1 MTLTT
6 EQRIDLYIEQAYG
19 ADRASNRKKWI
30 SCLWSS
36 KIVGK
41 YSYGATIKLAERLSV
56 ETDSV
61 EDYAHAYWMFEA
73 FCALSPM
80 HRITTFFARRAPYI
94 HYSHFRVLWEAKSKY
109 NLTVEKT
116 FGYLM
121 DVIQAEGEL
130 SVKKLEEQLRQK
142 HDKELTWEWYGQ
154 QAMKAIHKT
163 INQPDIPDHVK
174 KVLLP
179 AYEVLGDQA

>member
-6 EQRIDLYIEQAYG
+6 EQRIDLYIEKAYSE
-19 ADRASNRKKWI
+19 DRASNEKKWL

-41 YSYGATIKLAERLSV
+41 YAYGATIKLANRLSV
-56 ETDSV
+56 EPDSV
-61 EDYAHAYWMFEA
+61 EDYAHAYWMFEE
-73 FCALSPM
+73 FCAISPL
-80 HRITTFFARRAPYI
+80 HRTATFAARRAPYI

-109 NLTVEKT
+109 NLTIEKT
-116 FGYLM
+116 FSYLL
-121 DVIQAEGEL
+121 DVIQAEGDL
-130 SVKKLEEQLRQK
+130 SVKKLDERLKSK
-142 HDKELTWEWYGQ
+142 HDKELTWEYYGQ

-163 INQPDIPDHVK
+163 INQPDVPDHVK
-174 KVLLP
+174 AVLLP